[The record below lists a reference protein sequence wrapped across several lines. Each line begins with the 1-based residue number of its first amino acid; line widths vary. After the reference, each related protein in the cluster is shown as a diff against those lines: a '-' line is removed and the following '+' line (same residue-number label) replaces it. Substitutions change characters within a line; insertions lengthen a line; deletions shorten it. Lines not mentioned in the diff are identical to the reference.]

1 MNCGVELDPSLKK
14 CPLCNTPVINPNE
27 LEGLTYEPPFPTVKG
42 QVDPVK
48 RKDLFLFTIVVLLA
62 TSLSCLALNQ
72 NKLPIY
78 VSLLFDGISIGIYLY
93 LITYNTRSREWFFQ
107 LALPV
112 TVLLTILAEI
122 FTLLIHTF
130 RFSFLSAALYIF
142 AEIAVFCVALEL
154 LIDRFC
160 SRPLY
165 LGWSAIVLT
174 VCSVIVIALIT
185 MLSMQRLRDAVRR
198 RLHF

>member
-1 MNCGVELDPSLKK
+1 MNIGLWII
-14 CPLCNTPVINPNE
+14 VIV
-27 LEGLTYEPPFPTVKG
+27 GGAVG
-42 QVDPVK
+42 
-48 RKDLFLFTIVVLLA
+48 I
-62 TSLSCLALNQ
+62 LSTLYCV
-72 NKLPIY
+72 
-78 VSLLFDGISIGIYLY
+78 VSLI
-93 LITYNTRSREWFFQ
+93 
-107 LALPV
+107 V
-112 TVLLTILAEI
+112 
-122 FTLLIHTF
+122 
-130 RFSFLSAALYIF
+130 YIF

-160 SRPLY
+160 NRPLA